1 MLFLQEKNIILFMQ
15 VSARN
20 MYKLKLS
27 RLLSARSI
35 DKVFVLVGPEYP
47 ASCIKLELNNA
58 TNKRKENTKTKNEGT
73 RKKYSG
79 LGYY

>member
-1 MLFLQEKNIILFMQ
+1 MNIILFMQ
-15 VSARN
+15 VSAGN

-35 DKVFVLVGPEYP
+35 DKVFVLVPEYS

-58 TNKRKENTKTKNEGT
+58 TNKRKRAKVRHTYD
-73 RKKYSG
+73 KKI
-79 LGYY
+79 